1 MGAIFR
7 EDMQY
12 LFQSPVNPSQ
22 TVLAQTIWTIIS
34 SEGDVEIATN
44 GRTVQT
50 STIQLNDQIILA
62 DDAKITIAI
71 NDSFEADIDGPAR
84 FEIVPTPQSNG
95 TLVYKLKFLQ
105 WGDYIAVDSAKES
118 NDSEI
123 AVQTS
128 QGVVIQ
134 NTLSTVDKL
143 PKRTSFVIVDGSQV
157 QENMTILNKSQD
169 QLSVKRGD
177 ATDTTVVVE
186 PAQIVAVVTS
196 QDTIQ
201 VVDTQQFVEGK
212 YYEMLASE
220 NLQNSPI
227 LSSSNTPSDIKDIVD
242 INSPH
247 RLTKNESTKIE
258 QNLYATFVE
267 RDMHHIFTNYLLWE
281 RDALAISYANMYHR
295 LVRIADIFEMPVSI
309 TKISTPEDAIVL
321 IVMIENTHRDLY
333 SWSYDSELYNIRVI
347 KRRFLFLKNYKV
359 GVYKNIESDHILN
372 FDELSQLADFAP
384 EARQYIFKKS

>member
-22 TVLAQTIWTIIS
+22 TVLAQTIWTIVS

-62 DDAKITIAI
+62 DNAKITIAI

-177 ATDTTVVVE
+177 TTDTTVVVE

-212 YYEMLASE
+212 YYEMLANE
-220 NLQNSPI
+220 NSQNSPI
-227 LSSSNTPSDIKDIVD
+227 LSSSNSFWYKRYSGYQFSPSF
-242 INSPH
+242 N
-247 RLTKNESTKIE
+247 
-258 QNLYATFVE
+258 
-267 RDMHHIFTNYLLWE
+267 
-281 RDALAISYANMYHR
+281 
-295 LVRIADIFEMPVSI
+295 
-309 TKISTPEDAIVL
+309 
-321 IVMIENTHRDLY
+321 
-333 SWSYDSELYNIRVI
+333 
-347 KRRFLFLKNYKV
+347 
-359 GVYKNIESDHILN
+359 
-372 FDELSQLADFAP
+372 
-384 EARQYIFKKS
+384 